1 VPIAGNR
8 EKGRDRNIERE
19 RRRKIYI
26 YREKQREK
34 RGGVNQNCCK
44 LTCGR
49 G

>member
-1 VPIAGNR
+1 VEKEGEREILR
-8 EKGRDRNIERE
+8 EKE
-19 RRRKIYI
+19 I